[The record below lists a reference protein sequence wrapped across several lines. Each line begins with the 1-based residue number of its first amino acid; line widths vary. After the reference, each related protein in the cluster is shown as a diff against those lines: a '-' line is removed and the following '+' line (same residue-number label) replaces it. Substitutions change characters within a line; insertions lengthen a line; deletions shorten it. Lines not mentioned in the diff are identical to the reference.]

1 VPGEYAAAYA
11 VGDNYS
17 GHMVGSGPYTPCAYI
32 PGQTVVLVR
41 NPNWDPVTDP
51 LRRRALVDRIQVR
64 LGVSISSIQ
73 QAIDRR
79 QAGLAAT
86 TNGSLGQGCRP
97 RPRWRA
103 DS

>member
-1 VPGEYAAAYA
+1 MAKRPDKFGAGVPRR
-11 VGDNYS
+11 VG
-17 GHMVGSGPYTPCAYI
+17 TARRI
-32 PGQTVVLVR
+32 TV
-41 NPNWDPVTDP
+41 
-51 LRRRALVDRIQVR
+51 
-64 LGVSISSIQ
+64 
-73 QAIDRR
+73 RR